1 MKDLQF
7 TWKDYLLEQ
16 LDEKHVVE
24 KICELEAAF
33 QREDEDPEY
42 SLSYLVFCGAGGAL
56 VLPAEGFT
64 ADSMSSYNN
73 LSQFTEVKNAVDID
87 YAIML
92 KETILDIN
100 GGY

>member
-1 MKDLQF
+1 MKDLPF

-16 LDEKHVVE
+16 LEEKHVVE

-33 QREDEDPEY
+33 QREDKEPEY

-56 VLPAEGFT
+56 VLPAEEST
-64 ADSMSSYNN
+64 VDSMSSYNN
-73 LSQFTEVKNAVDID
+73 LSQFTQVKNAVDTD
-87 YAIML
+87 YAMML

-100 GGY
+100 GG